1 MYTCTMY
8 CMVYMYMNVIKPQN
22 KCNSITT
29 QCQSNTKKYIFFFAQ
44 LNCVIRS
51 KSSSSASIMS
61 VYGRASIPERPG

>member
-8 CMVYMYMNVIKPQN
+8 MYGIHVHA
-22 KCNSITT
+22 CNQASKQVQFKHHTVPVKH
-29 QCQSNTKKYIFFFAQ
+29 KKHIFFFAQ

>member
-1 MYTCTMY
+1 MYGIH
-8 CMVYMYMNVIKPQN
+8 VHA
-22 KCNSITT
+22 CNQASKQVQFKHHTVPVKH
-29 QCQSNTKKYIFFFAQ
+29 KKHIFFFAQ